1 MGLSKKS
8 LITEIKG
15 IGEKQAEKFSKLNIE
30 TVCNLLFHIPFRY
43 QDTSSVISIR
53 EFKERGEGTF
63 LAEIEKVT
71 TAYLRKKITTVKV
84 RDDTGSL
91 NLTYFNQTYLQKT
104 LKKGDIY
111 LFSAKITQ
119 KGNRKNIYN
128 PKFEIFKEDP
138 QKQTHLGKLVGIYP
152 ETKGLSS
159 RVIRSKVKTLQEET
173 GGFDKLLKDPLD
185 KETLDEFNLISLG
198 EAINKIHF
206 PESQHDI
213 NEARK
218 RLAFDEMLRIAF
230 KIEAQKLK
238 QQKEVSEPME
248 IKSKILNNFIKSLP
262 FKLTDDQNKAVE
274 EILEDTSKE
283 KPMNR
288 LLNGDV
294 GSGKTVVAAVAILN
308 TIKNGCSSIL
318 IAPTTVLAKQHYE
331 TFNEIFKDFNIDIE
345 LCISTKKIIKK
356 ADNKLII
363 GTHAILYD
371 KELPKDLNLVVI
383 DEQHRFGVQQREY
396 FKEKT
401 EKSPHYLTMTAT
413 PIPRSLTEVFF
424 GGLDVS
430 EIRQKPKHQKEIKT
444 YFTPYRKREDCFI
457 WIKNKIKESKK
468 NGIYENQ
475 AFVIYPLIE
484 ESEKLNAKAVLVEV
498 EYLKELFKGLNVAF
512 LHGRLKEKEKEKLLK
527 DFKERKIQV
536 LVSTTVI
543 EVGIDIPDATIMV
556 IEDAERFGLAQL
568 HQLRGRVGRGRKES
582 YCFVI
587 PSSSVESNSPSQKR
601 LTYFANHSS
610 GFEVA
615 EYDLE
620 SRGPGEVYGLRQ
632 SGIPT
637 FKVASIHDIKLLNK
651 ARKVAKRYL
660 KEDNNPE
667 KILNNI
673 FG

>member
-1 MGLSKKS
+1 MSLSKKS
-8 LITEIKG
+8 PITEIKG

-30 TVCNLLFHIPFRY
+30 TVQDLLFHIPFRY
-43 QDTSSVISIR
+43 QDTSSVISIQ

-71 TAYLRKKITTVKV
+71 TAYFKKKITTVRVK
-84 RDDTGSL
+84 DDTGSL
-91 NLTYFNQTYLQKT
+91 SLTYFNQTYLQKT
-104 LKKGDIY
+104 LKEGEIY
-111 LFSAKITQ
+111 LFSAKITK
-119 KGNRKNIYN
+119 KGNRKSIYN
-128 PKFEIFKEDP
+128 PKFEKFKEDP

-159 RVIRSKVKTLQEET
+159 RIIRSKIKALEKET
-173 GGFDKLLKDPLD
+173 DGFDKLLKDPLSNESLEKFD
-185 KETLDEFNLISLG
+185 LIPLVKAL
-198 EAINKIHF
+198 EKTHF
-206 PESQHDI
+206 PKEK
-213 NEARK
+213 EAVEEGRK

-238 QQKEVSEPME
+238 QEKEVSEAME
-248 IKSKILNNFIKSLP
+248 IKSPILNNFIKSLP
-262 FKLTDDQNKAVE
+262 FELTDDQNTAIE
-274 EILEDTSKE
+274 EILQDTSKK

-308 TIKNGCSSIL
+308 TIKNGYSSIL

-331 TFNEIFKDFNIDIE
+331 TFNKIFSDFDIDVE
-345 LCISTKKIIKK
+345 LCISTKKTIKK

-363 GTHAILYD
+363 GTHAILYE
-371 KELPKDLNLVVI
+371 KELPKDLNLVII
-383 DEQHRFGVQQREY
+383 DEQHRFGVEQRDY
-396 FKEKT
+396 FKQKT
-401 EKSPHYLTMTAT
+401 KNSPHYLTMTAT
-413 PIPRSLTEVFF
+413 PIPRSLTEIFF

-430 EIRQKPKHQKEIKT
+430 EIRQKPRYQKEIKT
-444 YFTPYRKREDCFI
+444 YFTPYKKREDCFN
-457 WIKNKIKESKK
+457 WIKDKIQKSKK
-468 NGIYENQ
+468 DGTYEDQ

-498 EYLKELFKGLNVAF
+498 EYLKNLFKGLNVDF
-512 LHGRLKEKEKEKLLK
+512 LHGRLKEKEKEKLLR
-527 DFKERKIQV
+527 DFKDKKIQV

-568 HQLRGRVGRGRKES
+568 HQLRGRVGRGEKES

-587 PSSSVESNSPSQKR
+587 PSSNVEKDSPSQER
-601 LTYFANHSS
+601 LIYFADHNS

-632 SGIPT
+632 SGVPN
-637 FKVASIHDIKLLNK
+637 FKVASIHNLKLLNK
-651 ARKVAKRYL
+651 ARELAKKHL

-667 KILNNI
+667 KILENI
-673 FG
+673 FR